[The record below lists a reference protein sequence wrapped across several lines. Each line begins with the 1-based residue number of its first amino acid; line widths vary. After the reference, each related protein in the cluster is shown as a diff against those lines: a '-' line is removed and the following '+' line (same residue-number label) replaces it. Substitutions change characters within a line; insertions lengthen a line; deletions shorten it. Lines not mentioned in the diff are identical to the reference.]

1 MLLKQ
6 TPSQTIGPF
15 FSYGLTPK
23 QAGYNKLSS
32 LASSS
37 LVTEST
43 IGAQIRIEGT
53 IFDGVG
59 DIVSDAMVEIWQAD
73 SQGRYQNQPSLE
85 GIGSSFLNFG
95 RCDTGANDQN
105 KFVFETVKPGQIST
119 KTAPHINLVIFM
131 RGLLSHVF
139 TRIYFPDEKNSNLL
153 DETLLT
159 IPAYRQETL
168 VAKKLSGES
177 TLIYEFNI
185 HLQGEKETVFFD
197 A

>member
-37 LVTEST
+37 LVTKST

-73 SQGRYQNQPSLE
+73 SQGRYQNQL
-85 GIGSSFLNFG
+85 GIKGIETSFLNFG
-95 RCDTGANDQN
+95 RCDTGVNAQN
-105 KFVFETVKPGQIST
+105 KFIFETVKPGQIST

-139 TRIYFPDEKNSNLL
+139 TRIYFSDEKNSNLL

-168 VAKKLSGES
+168 IAKKLHGKS
-177 TLIYEFNI
+177 TSIYEFNI

>member
-1 MLLKQ
+1 
-6 TPSQTIGPF
+6 
-15 FSYGLTPK
+15 
-23 QAGYNKLSS
+23 
-32 LASSS
+32 
-37 LVTEST
+37 
-43 IGAQIRIEGT
+43 
-53 IFDGVG
+53 
-59 DIVSDAMVEIWQAD
+59 
-73 SQGRYQNQPSLE
+73 
-85 GIGSSFLNFG
+85 
-95 RCDTGANDQN
+95 
-105 KFVFETVKPGQIST
+105 
-119 KTAPHINLVIFM
+119 M

-177 TLIYEFNI
+177 TPIYEFNI